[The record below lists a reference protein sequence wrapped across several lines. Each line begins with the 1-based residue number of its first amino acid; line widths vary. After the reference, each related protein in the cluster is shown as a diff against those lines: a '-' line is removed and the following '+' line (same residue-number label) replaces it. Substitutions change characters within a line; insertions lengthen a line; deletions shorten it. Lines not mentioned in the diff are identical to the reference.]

1 MKELSPESRPPLA
14 AVYLSQPAVDRPS
27 WLPRALGIQRDWASA
42 LESCGVETCCQL
54 LAAED
59 ELCGRLVPVFTVVAA
74 EGDRDLRRVRFEA
87 PWARWVLQS
96 RIWSASADARE
107 PWGEARLLDLKQGG
121 RERWARMGGGNQRTW
136 QAWIDETLRATRIV
150 CGNRHS
156 DVDVEAFGNR
166 ARDPEQR
173 VGAWCRAGGEVLR
186 THGLT
191 ADPVW
196 AGLVRQ
202 TCPGLVDG
210 EAAPSGRAR
219 SATSAS
225 RRRHVVFPAT
235 YPMSV

>member
-1 MKELSPESRPPLA
+1 MKELSPESRPTLA

-27 WLPRALGIQRDWASA
+27 WLPRALGIQRDWARA

-74 EGDRDLRRVRFEA
+74 EGDRELRRVRFEA
-87 PWARWVLQS
+87 PRARWVLQS

-107 PWGEARLLDLKQGG
+107 PWGEARLLDLNQGG
-121 RERWARMGGGNQRTW
+121 RERWARMGGGNQRAW
-136 QAWIDETLRATRIV
+136 QAWIDETLRATRAV
-150 CGNRHS
+150 CGDPRS
-156 DVDVEAFGNR
+156 GVDLEALGDR

-173 VGAWCRAGGEVLR
+173 VGTWCRAGGEVLR

-202 TCPGLVDG
+202 TSPGLADR
-210 EAAPSGRAR
+210 EAALSGRTGAAPR
-219 SATSAS
+219 AS

-235 YPMSV
+235 YPLSV